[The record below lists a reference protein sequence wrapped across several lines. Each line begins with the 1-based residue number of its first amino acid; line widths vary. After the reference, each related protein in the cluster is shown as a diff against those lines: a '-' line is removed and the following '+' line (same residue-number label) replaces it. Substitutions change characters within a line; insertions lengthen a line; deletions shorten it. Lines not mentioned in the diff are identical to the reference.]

1 VTYTYDKVLKYISN
15 RDLIGLEEKH
25 MKMIFLSF
33 LSINN
38 VYIPYSEIELNHGYS
53 DIILYPDSRYSV
65 KNSQIW
71 ELKYVKK
78 DEMPDKKI
86 NEAKEQLK
94 RYEQDEKF
102 IRLASDTKLFKYI
115 IVGTFNGVEI
125 IEVE

>member
-1 VTYTYDKVLKYISN
+1 
-15 RDLIGLEEKH
+15 
-25 MKMIFLSF
+25 M
-33 LSINN
+33 
-38 VYIPYSEIELNHGYS
+38 
-53 DIILYPDSRYSV
+53 
-65 KNSQIW
+65 
-71 ELKYVKK
+71 KYVKK